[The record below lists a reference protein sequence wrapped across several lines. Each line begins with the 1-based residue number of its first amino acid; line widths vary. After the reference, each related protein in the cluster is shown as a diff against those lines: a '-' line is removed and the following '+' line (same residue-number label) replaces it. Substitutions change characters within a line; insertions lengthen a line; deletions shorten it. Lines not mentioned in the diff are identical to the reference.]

1 MTIISLSAML
11 GSGLFVLPAFAY
23 NMMGPTVWLAYLLAA
38 SVVLP
43 GALSKSE
50 LSTSMPTSGG
60 TYVYIER
67 TFGAWIGTVTGLGL
81 WISFLLKSAF
91 ALIGFSAYFFTISS
105 LLGFSFDIKYISVVL
120 LFLMVFINILGV
132 SKIKSIQT
140 PILITSVGLLVG
152 ISVWALFTGDTN
164 LTLPLQFDMSGA
176 GLTSLAETSAFVF
189 VAYAGVTKIA
199 AVAEEVTDPGKNLP
213 RGILLS
219 LLISTCLYSF
229 VLYAMSAVL
238 EPSAFLNEAGVPKED
253 IVYVFARHIGGDGL
267 GNFAA
272 IIAILTMVSMSLA
285 GIMAASRFPFAMARD
300 NLLPTA
306 MEDVHPKY
314 ETPHNTIL
322 LTGALMLLCI
332 LFLPVQKIAKL
343 ASGFK
348 IMVFILI
355 NISVIILRQSKLTN
369 VWHHPKYKSPL
380 YPVFQIY
387 GVVGGIAL
395 LFVMGKMAFIG
406 ASVAGIAGTVL
417 YFSYGKKH
425 YEAKHSPWT
434 VLWKRMSKNS
444 EADKIL
450 WRSVFV
456 ACDEAGKGHLILSE
470 FIKAMNVL
478 EKDIPE
484 DDIRELWHNI
494 DTNADGVIDIDACMA
509 ALHYTAQHTN
519 ETVKVDL

>member
-1 MTIISLSAML
+1 M
-11 GSGLFVLPAFAY
+11 
-23 NMMGPTVWLAYLLAA
+23 
-38 SVVLP
+38 
-43 GALSKSE
+43 
-50 LSTSMPTSGG
+50 
-60 TYVYIER
+60 
-67 TFGAWIGTVTGLGL
+67 
-81 WISFLLKSAF
+81 
-91 ALIGFSAYFFTISS
+91 
-105 LLGFSFDIKYISVVL
+105 
-120 LFLMVFINILGV
+120 
-132 SKIKSIQT
+132 
-140 PILITSVGLLVG
+140 
-152 ISVWALFTGDTN
+152 WALLTGDAN
-164 LTLPLQFDMSGA
+164 LTVPLQFDMSGA

-199 AVAEEVTDPGKNLP
+199 AVAEEVTEPGKNLP

-238 EPSAFLNEAGVPKED
+238 EPSAFLNEAGVPRED
-253 IVYVFARHIGGDGL
+253 IVYVFAKQIGGDGL

-300 NLLPTA
+300 NLLPAA

-369 VWHHPKYKSPL
+369 VWHHPKYKPL

-387 GVVGGIAL
+387 GVVGGVAL
-395 LFVMGKMAFIG
+395 LFVMVKWHSSGPVWNRRN
-406 ASVAGIAGTVL
+406 SPVL
-417 YFSYGKKH
+417 
-425 YEAKHSPWT
+425 
-434 VLWKRMSKNS
+434 
-444 EADKIL
+444 
-450 WRSVFV
+450 FV
-456 ACDEAGKGHLILSE
+456 
-470 FIKAMNVL
+470 
-478 EKDIPE
+478 
-484 DDIRELWHNI
+484 W
-494 DTNADGVIDIDACMA
+494 
-509 ALHYTAQHTN
+509 
-519 ETVKVDL
+519 